1 VQSEVIL
8 LKPFPPEK
16 RLALDLA
23 SRVEALL
30 KRAFQARRKMLRNT
44 LGSLIDP
51 QVLEPLAASVGIS
64 LQQRPQEVAA
74 ESWVALA
81 RGLNQDV

>member
-1 VQSEVIL
+1 MVLIIL
-8 LKPFPPEK
+8 LKPFPPER
-16 RLALDLA
+16 RLPLDLA

-44 LGSLIDP
+44 LASVIEP
-51 QVLEPLAASVGIS
+51 QVSEPVAASVGIN
-64 LQQRPQEVAA
+64 LQQRPQEVPA
-74 ESWVALA
+74 EAWVALA